1 VSKNLQ
7 LVVLGIMGRMPFAG
21 VAWQTLHYL
30 EGFRRLGC
38 DVYYVEDTSDWPY
51 DPEKNAI
58 TGDCSYTVRYLERLM
73 TWLGMADH
81 WAYRS
86 AADGGRTFG
95 LLEPQVSQLFD
106 RTEVLV
112 NLCGATRLR
121 DEHLG
126 VPVRIYLETDPVVPQ
141 IEVAQGRAFTI
152 DLLGAHTHHFTY
164 GESLGRPDCD
174 VPLDRFEYQA
184 TRQPIIL
191 DWWTSPHSNG
201 KKPPPPAGCFTTIA
215 NWYQSG
221 KNIQWNGETYSWS
234 KHLEFLKFIDL
245 PRRTQDRLELALAS
259 VDIEAVRMLTAN
271 GWQIADAMALS
282 KDILPY
288 RDYILGSRAEFTVAK
303 DQNVRL
309 RSGWFSDRSACYLA
323 AGRPVITQETGFS
336 RLFPTG
342 KGLFGF
348 TKMDEIL
355 AAVEAIASDY
365 DGNCHSARALA
376 AEYFTAEKVLGRLL
390 ARAGL

>member
-1 VSKNLQ
+1 VVSQNLQ
-7 LVVLGIMGRMPFAG
+7 LVLLGIMGKMPFAG

-38 DVYYVEDTSDWPY
+38 NVYYVEDTLDWPY
-51 DPEKNAI
+51 DPERNAV
-58 TGDCSYTVRYLERLM
+58 TGDCGYTVRYLERLM
-73 TWLGMADH
+73 AWLGMPDH

-86 AADGGRTFG
+86 GAGGGRTFG
-95 LLEPQVSQLFD
+95 LSELQVSQLFD
-106 RTEVLV
+106 QTEVLV
-112 NLCGATRLR
+112 NLSGATWLR

-126 VPVRIYLETDPVVPQ
+126 IPVRIYLETDPVVPQ
-141 IEVAQGRAFTI
+141 IEVARGGTSMI
-152 DLLGAHTHHFTY
+152 DLLSAHTDHFTY
-164 GESLGRPDCD
+164 GESLGSPGCD
-174 VPLDRFEYQA
+174 VPVDRFEYRS

-191 DWWTSPHSNG
+191 DWWASTG
-201 KKPPPPAGCFTTIA
+201 KMPPPAGCFTTIA

-221 KNIQWNGETYSWS
+221 KDIDWNGESYSWS

-245 PRRTQDRLELALAS
+245 PSRTEERLELALS
-259 VDIEAVRMLTAN
+259 SIDTESTRMLTGH

-282 KDILPY
+282 KDIFTY
-288 RDYILGSRAEFTVAK
+288 RDYIMGSRAEFTVAK

-309 RSGWFSDRSACYLA
+309 RTGWFSDRSACYLA

-336 RLFPTG
+336 RVLPTG

-348 TKMDEIL
+348 MKMADIL

-365 DGNCHSARALA
+365 DGNCRAARDVATECFSAD
-376 AEYFTAEKVLGRLL
+376 KVLGSLL